1 MVSHSKK
8 VYKPRQ
14 DAFYVSHNLTSV
26 YHHLHSNP
34 PLQRRSEPAP
44 STRLPLLHGQG
55 FSIRHLHTGFA
66 RCGLRR
72 AAQGNGTK
80 ILTRLTG
87 SWLTSLP
94 MNHQDNYVV
103 SFSVYIGC
111 GVEVEVPQGGCGAG
125 ETQRLCRD
133 QRGGRLISRSS
144 GGVRLARGGL
154 LRGSWDGTDTVNQG
168 GSR

>member
-14 DAFYVSHNLTSV
+14 DPIYVFHNLASV

-44 STRLPLLHGQG
+44 STRRPLLHRQG
-55 FSIRHLHTGFA
+55 FYIRHLHTGFA
-66 RCGLRR
+66 RCGPRR
-72 AAQGNGTK
+72 AAQGNGTTL
-80 ILTRLTG
+80 LTRLTG

-94 MNHQDNYVV
+94 MNNQGNYVV

-111 GVEVEVPQGGCGAG
+111 GVEVEVH
-125 ETQRLCRD
+125 T
-133 QRGGRLISRSS
+133 GRVWCW
-144 GGVRLARGGL
+144 G
-154 LRGSWDGTDTVNQG
+154 DTAAL
-168 GSR
+168 S